1 MAAEV
6 VTESETGRARADT
19 RFFTLRPLHIDLGDV
34 VVQVV
39 AVALGV
45 ILGLGAT
52 AWTERLHEQALFHE
66 TVGNIVSELRS
77 NQQGL
82 HVVIPLHTKLATELS
97 ALVKRAAPRASL
109 SREQLGAV
117 FRRRQFPENIPLGIA
132 WQIAQNDRGLALL
145 PYGDRY
151 ELAWI
156 YQLQTFFV
164 GNEQRFTDT
173 LFSPQEPAA
182 GNYYVAAESL
192 TNQLDQLVGTEHQ
205 LDDLYTKA
213 LETARRQYGQ

>member
-1 MAAEV
+1 MGAEV
-6 VTESETGRARADT
+6 DTEGETGRARAET

-34 VVQVV
+34 VVQII

-52 AWTERLHEQALFHE
+52 AWTDRLHDQELFHE
-66 TVGNIVSELRS
+66 TVGNIASELRS

-82 HVVIPLHTKLATELS
+82 RVVIPVHAKLATELS
-97 ALVKRAAPRASL
+97 ALVKGAGPRSL
-109 SREQLGAV
+109 LTREQLGAI

-132 WQIAQNDRGLALL
+132 WQIAQNDRGLTLL

-182 GNYYVAAESL
+182 GNYYVAAVSL
-192 TNQLDQLVGTEHQ
+192 KNQLDQLVGTERQ

-213 LETARRQYGQ
+213 LESAHQRYGE

>member
-1 MAAEV
+1 MVAEV
-6 VTESETGRARADT
+6 DTEGETGRARADT

-45 ILGLGAT
+45 ILGLGTT
-52 AWTERLHEQALFHE
+52 AWTDRLHEQALFHE
-66 TVGNIVSELRS
+66 TVGNIAAELRS

-82 HVVIPLHTKLATELS
+82 RVVMPLHAKLATELN
-97 ALVKRAAPRASL
+97 ALVKNAAPRSSL
-109 SREQLGAV
+109 SRDQLVAV

-164 GNEQRFTDT
+164 GNEQRLMDT

-182 GNYYVAAESL
+182 GNYYFAAVSL
-192 TNQLDQLVGTEHQ
+192 TNQLGQLVGTEHQ

-213 LETARRQYGQ
+213 LEAAHHRYGE